1 MNKAEKKIEA
11 AFEAGK
17 AFLLATRREK
27 AIGRVA
33 SQPLPR
39 KRYGKRVNGVKRII
53 RGGLGSYSKAE
64 KFELLHLS
72 ADINAKA
79 ARTRFEDALSKLNKE
94 EAGVLAQRLEAVKV

>member
-1 MNKAEKKIEA
+1 MGKAEKKIDA

-27 AIGRVA
+27 MIGRVA
-33 SQPLPR
+33 AQPLPR
-39 KRYGKRVNGVKRII
+39 KRYGKRVNGVKRVI
-53 RGGLGSYSKAE
+53 RGGLYSKAE

-72 ADINAKA
+72 ADINARG

-94 EAGVLAQRLEAVKV
+94 EAGILAQRLEAIKV